1 MGTPGRILTGGRAS
15 AFTFRSEI
23 KGHERTTVGMFW
35 DVAVSS
41 MGLLVCLAF
50 LVGAGAARCLAQD
63 GLPSIREL
71 EKKAV
76 EYRSKFIDEG
86 HVVLRV
92 LDLPAHPQKAEFEYH
107 TWFSGDRLRFD
118 WRGRHL
124 GKKKWGRFDRLAFLE
139 DSYIHFAPGCA
150 VVRASL
156 SREPSYREASHAFHP
171 GGLGMSIA
179 GMKTL
184 HMPQESVE
192 SVLNH
197 SDMELVSVDRD
208 TVGDYEAWRILKRYK
223 NGAEV
228 TVWLAPK
235 CGHSIVRAESA
246 SIISGGRAAASI
258 LCEMKQYSDGDV
270 WYPSRVEQKNTY
282 DGRIINQ
289 HTITTVEA
297 YFGELK
303 DDRPFTLA
311 GFELEAGKEVLDR
324 RTGLQMGFRWDGEA
338 AVPIRRRD
346 GVTGER

>member
-1 MGTPGRILTGGRAS
+1 MDYR
-15 AFTFRSEI
+15 
-23 KGHERTTVGMFW
+23 RTTVGMFG
-35 DVAVSS
+35 DVHVSS
-41 MGLLVCLAF
+41 MGLLVCLA
-50 LVGAGAARCLAQD
+50 LLASAGAARCLAQD
-63 GLPSIREL
+63 GIPSIGEL
-71 EKKAV
+71 EKRAV
-76 EYRSKFIDEG
+76 EYRSKFIGEG

-92 LDLPAHPQKAEFEYH
+92 LDLPSHPQKAEFEYH
-107 TWFSGDRLRFD
+107 TWFSGERLRFD

-124 GKKKWGRFDRLAFLE
+124 GKKKWGRFNRLAFLE

-156 SREPSYREASHAFHP
+156 SEEPGFREASHAFRP

-184 HMPQESVE
+184 HMAKEGVE
-192 SVLNH
+192 SLLNRG
-197 SDMELVSVDRD
+197 DMELVSVERD
-208 TVGDYEAWRILKRYK
+208 TVGDYETWRILKRHR
-223 NGAEV
+223 NGTEL

-246 SIISGGRAAASI
+246 SIINGGRAAASI
-258 LCEMKQYSDGDV
+258 LCEMKQYPDGDV

-282 DGRIINQ
+282 DGRVINQ

-324 RTGLQMGFRWDGEA
+324 RTGPQMGFRWDGEE
-338 AVPIRRRD
+338 AVPIRCTD